1 MNKFHIAL
9 SFFLGIMLIS
19 CNNNEGNADATGTFE
34 AKEIIV
40 SAESNGKVISFPL
53 EEGDQV
59 KSGTTIAKI
68 ETTALELQKAQIEAT
83 MEAVGLKTAE
93 FEPQVKVLEQQKFA
107 AEANINTL
115 QTQLEVVEKEYQR
128 IQALVTSSAATDQ
141 KLDEIAGKVDVLKSQ
156 IEAAKKQFDIL
167 DAQIASAKRSVAI
180 QNRGISSEKKPL
192 SKQMEIIDYQLSKA
206 TINSP
211 IDGTIISKY
220 VEENE
225 FIAMGRPLCKL
236 ADLSEMELH
245 AYVTGPQLG
254 VIKIGQKVEVL
265 VDHGE
270 GMKTYEGTISKIAT
284 NAEFTPKTIQ
294 TKDERANLV
303 YAIDIRVIND
313 GFIKTGMYGEVNF
326 NNAIVANEESGN

>member
-1 MNKFHIAL
+1 M
-9 SFFLGIMLIS
+9 
-19 CNNNEGNADATGTFE
+19 ADATGTFE

-40 SAESNGKVISFPL
+40 SAEANGKIVSFPL
-53 EEGDQV
+53 EEGEDVQ
-59 KSGTTIAKI
+59 SGAIIANI
-68 ETTALELQKAQIEAT
+68 EARAIELQKAQVEAT

-93 FEPQVKVLEQQKFA
+93 SDPQVKVLEQQKSA
-107 AEANINTL
+107 AEANIKTL
-115 QTQLEVVEKEYQR
+115 NTQLGVIEKEYQR
-128 IQALVTSSAATDQ
+128 VQALVASSAATDQ
-141 KLDEIAGKVDVLKSQ
+141 QLDEISGKVDILKSQ

-167 DAQIASAKRSVAI
+167 DAQIASARRTVAI

-192 SKQMEIIDYQLSKA
+192 ARQMDILDYQLSKA
-206 TINSP
+206 TITSP
-211 IDGTIISKY
+211 IDGTIITKY

-225 FIAMGRPLCKL
+225 FIGVGRPICKL
-236 ADLSEMELH
+236 ADLSTMELH

-254 VIKIGQKVEVL
+254 EIKIGQKVEVL
-265 VDHGE
+265 VDQGD
-270 GMKTYEGTISKIAT
+270 GMKSYEGTISKIAT

-326 NNAIVANEESGN
+326 QNKLIANEESGN